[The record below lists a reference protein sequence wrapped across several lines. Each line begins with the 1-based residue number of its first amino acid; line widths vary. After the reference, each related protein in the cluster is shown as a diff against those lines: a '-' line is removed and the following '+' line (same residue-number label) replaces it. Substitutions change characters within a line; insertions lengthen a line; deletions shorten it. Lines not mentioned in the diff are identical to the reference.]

1 MRDQP
6 LAAAWLEQRSENLT
20 DSQIHYKVVI
30 MSGASPLGEFEQL
43 VLLAILRL
51 GAKAYGVSIRQEI
64 VCCARRQVSPGALYT
79 TLERLETKGLVGSE
93 VGAPTPER
101 GGRAK
106 RFYAVTETGQSQLV
120 DAQRSFQR
128 MLVGLELLGG
138 HHG

>member
-1 MRDQP
+1 
-6 LAAAWLEQRSENLT
+6 
-20 DSQIHYKVVI
+20 